1 MITYTL
7 EATDFN
13 LIATFN
19 FTQVLPQRP
28 LKETNSDSE
37 NITHLFWTV
46 SFIILNWEKKAASY
60 SSASKKKRN
69 GLPTELPAEKPS
81 KTKPKPEPEKY

>member
-46 SFIILNWEKKAASY
+46 SFIILNWEKAASY

-69 GLPTELPAEKPS
+69 GLPTELLPE